1 MSSSGTHESTH
12 APRLSGHCACAGEAA
27 VTLVVDL
34 VDLDTGLLVT
44 VVNTVDTG
52 GLLVARAAVLLA
64 GGVRGAMVGK
74 LVKTAVS
81 VTEACSEEK
90 LSRIVLMIVSAVEE
104 VVVFAAVVVVVVVV
118 LVAVVVVVVVTC
130 FLLSFFLDLAEL
142 LSLLA

>member
-34 VDLDTGLLVT
+34 VDLDTGPLVT

-74 LVKTAVS
+74 LVKTVAS

-104 VVVFAAVVVVVVVV
+104 VVVFAVVFVVVVV
-118 LVAVVVVVVVTC
+118 LVAVVVVVVITC

>member
-1 MSSSGTHESTH
+1 MSSSGTHESTQ
-12 APRLSGHCACAGEAA
+12 APRLSGHCACAGEAV
-27 VTLVVDL
+27 VTWGDL

-52 GLLVARAAVLLA
+52 GLLVALAAVLLA

-74 LVKTAVS
+74 LVKTAAS

-118 LVAVVVVVVVTC
+118 VVAVEVVVTC
-130 FLLSFFLDLAEL
+130 FLLIFFLDLAEL

>member
-34 VDLDTGLLVT
+34 VDLDTGLLGTVVVWVDTGLLVT

-74 LVKTAVS
+74 LVKTVAS

-104 VVVFAAVVVVVVVV
+104 VVVFAVVFVVVV
-118 LVAVVVVVVVTC
+118 AG
-130 FLLSFFLDLAEL
+130 AGH
-142 LSLLA
+142 

>member
-1 MSSSGTHESTH
+1 M
-12 APRLSGHCACAGEAA
+12 
-27 VTLVVDL
+27 VVW
-34 VDLDTGLLVT
+34 VDTGLLVT

-104 VVVFAAVVVVVVVV
+104 VVVFAAVVVVAVVAVV
-118 LVAVVVVVVVTC
+118 VVVVVVVTC